1 MSAGARELPENGHG
15 SWVVS
20 RTRLGLALVLLYAL
34 ASGAA
39 WLKLAASAAGRSAP
53 DEISTYERRF
63 QGVRAALPA
72 RGVVGYLGRTDS
84 AGRTPAEREASSL
97 LDFKG
102 YLLAQYAL
110 APVVLIESTEPD
122 FVIGNFDRGK
132 APSTPAGFRIQRDFG
147 NGLVLFRRSP

>member
-1 MSAGARELPENGHG
+1 MSAGAPELPENGHG

-20 RTRLGLALVLLYAL
+20 RTRLGLAVVLLYAL

-39 WLKLAASAAGRSAP
+39 WLKLAASAAGRSTP
-53 DEISTYERRF
+53 DEISNYERRF

-84 AGRTPAEREASSL
+84 AGHTPAEREASSL
-97 LDFKG
+97 RDFKR

-122 FVIGNFDRGK
+122 FVLGNFDSARP
-132 APSTPAGFRIQRDFG
+132 ASTPGGFRIERDFG
-147 NGLVLFRRSP
+147 NGLVVFRRSP

>member
-1 MSAGARELPENGHG
+1 MSAGAPEQPENGHE

-20 RTRLGLALVLLYAL
+20 RARLGLALVLLYAL

-39 WLKLAASAAGRSAP
+39 WLKLAASTTGRSAP

-72 RGVVGYLGRTDS
+72 RGVVGYLGRTDP

-97 LDFKG
+97 LDFKR

-132 APSTPAGFRIQRDFG
+132 APSTPAGFRIERDFG

>member
-1 MSAGARELPENGHG
+1 MSAGAPEHPENGHG

-20 RTRLGLALVLLYAL
+20 RARLGLALVLLYAL

-39 WLKLAASAAGRSAP
+39 WLKLAASIGRSAP

-72 RGVVGYLGRTDS
+72 RGVVGYFGRTDS

-97 LDFKG
+97 LDFKR

-122 FVIGNFDRGK
+122 FVVGNFDPGRS
-132 APSTPAGFRIQRDFG
+132 PSTPAGFRIERDFG

>member
-1 MSAGARELPENGHG
+1 MSAGAPELPENGHG
-15 SWVVS
+15 SWAVS

-39 WLKLAASAAGRSAP
+39 WLRLAASTTGRSAP

-63 QGVRAALPA
+63 QEVRAALPA
-72 RGVVGYLGRTDS
+72 RGVVGYLGRTDT
-84 AGRTPAEREASSL
+84 AGRTPAERDASSL
-97 LDFKG
+97 LDFKH

-122 FVIGNFDRGK
+122 FVVGNFDGGR
-132 APSTPAGFRIQRDFG
+132 APSTPAGFRIERDFG

>member
-1 MSAGARELPENGHG
+1 MSAGAPELPENGHG

-20 RTRLGLALVLLYAL
+20 RTRLALALVLLYGL
-34 ASGAA
+34 VSGAA
-39 WLKLAASAAGRSAP
+39 WLKLAASAIGRPAP

-63 QGVRAALPA
+63 QEVRAALPA
-72 RGVVGYLGRTDS
+72 QGVAGYLGRTDT

-97 LDFKG
+97 LDFKH

-110 APVVLIESTEPD
+110 APLVLIESTEPD
-122 FVIGNFDRGK
+122 YVIGNFDPARP
-132 APSTPAGFRIQRDFG
+132 ASTPAGFRIERDFG